1 MRGMLAVLGGKTR
14 EGWGMKD
21 VAGKTVFI
29 TGGVSGVGLGI
40 AKVFAAAGMKTV
52 ITYRREDHL
61 AQAMEWFRA
70 RPGLAVHPIKVDV
83 TDREGLVRAADETER
98 VFGKVHV
105 LCNNAGVNLF
115 GPMDEA
121 TYEDWEWVMGVN
133 FWGVVNG
140 INTFLPRIRK
150 HGEEGHI
157 INVASM
163 ASFITGPQAG
173 LYTASKY
180 AVRGLTECLRD
191 TLASTNIGVSLMC
204 PGLTKSNIHESP
216 LGRPKHLAEKSG
228 IAVTPEAMKF
238 IGEVHA
244 LGMEPE
250 EVGEKTLRGMLRN
263 ELYIFSHP
271 EGRDEVRENCE
282 EILAA
287 FPEEPVP
294 QERMAVERMRRQAKA
309 DARSRPV
316 DVTDMPLPPKG

>member
-1 MRGMLAVLGGKTR
+1 
-14 EGWGMKD
+14 MKD
-21 VAGKTVFI
+21 VVGKTAFI

-40 AKVFAAAGMKTV
+40 AKVFARAGMKTV

-61 AQAMEWFRA
+61 EQAMAWFRQH
-70 RPGLAVHPIKVDV
+70 PTLTVHPIKVDV
-83 TDREGLVRAADETER
+83 TDREGLQRAADETER

-105 LCNNAGVNLF
+105 LCNNAGVNIF
-115 GPMDEA
+115 GPMEEA
-121 TYEDWEWVMGVN
+121 TFEDWEWVMGVN

-140 INTFLPRIRK
+140 IKTFLPRIRK

-191 TLASTNIGVSLMC
+191 SLASTNIGVSLMS

-216 LGRPKHLAEKSG
+216 MGRPANLASKSG
-228 IAVTPEAMKF
+228 YSVTPELMKF
-238 IGEVHA
+238 IGDVHSR
-244 LGMEPE
+244 GMEPE

-263 ELYIFSHP
+263 DLYIFSHP

-287 FPEEPVP
+287 FPDEPVP
-294 QERMAVERMRRQAKA
+294 EERMEVERMRRQAKA
-309 DARSRPV
+309 DAKSART
-316 DVTDMPLPPKG
+316 DVTDMTLSPKR

>member
-1 MRGMLAVLGGKTR
+1 MR
-14 EGWGMKD
+14 D
-21 VAGKTVFI
+21 VAGKTAFI

-40 AKVFAAAGMKTV
+40 AKVFARAGMKTV
-52 ITYRREDHL
+52 ITYRRQDHL
-61 AQAMEWFRA
+61 DQAMAWFRA
-70 RPGLAVHPIKVDV
+70 HPELTVHPIRVDV
-83 TDREGLVRAADETER
+83 TDRESLVRAADEAER

-105 LCNNAGVNLF
+105 LCNNAGVNVF

-140 INTFLPRIRK
+140 IQTFIPRIKR
-150 HGEEGHI
+150 HGEGGHI

-173 LYTASKY
+173 LYTTSKY

-191 TLASTNIGVSLMC
+191 NLAPHGIGVSLMC
-204 PGLTKSNIHESP
+204 PGLTRSNIHEAP
-216 LGRPKHLAEKSG
+216 LHRPGHLAKSG
-228 IAVTPEAMKF
+228 FSVSPEAMRQ
-238 IGEVHA
+238 IGDIHA

-263 ELYIFSHP
+263 DLWIFSHP
-271 EGRDEVRENCE
+271 EGREDVRENCE

-287 FPEEPVP
+287 FPDEPVP
-294 QERMAVERMRRQAKA
+294 AERLAVEEMRRAAKA
-309 DARSRPV
+309 AAQTKRTEVSDLVVPSRPAE
-316 DVTDMPLPPKG
+316 